1 MYKRPERRKSVFL
14 TTLLKKLLQTPLL
27 PSVSSE
33 KTADKSS
40 LTAQDCFKGVTDF
53 QGEALPFHGRS
64 LHHTNTSHFPTGL
77 RHSFTDASHI
87 ADALTITVNKYI
99 NITLC

>member
-1 MYKRPERRKSVFL
+1 MFL
-14 TTLLKKLLQTPLL
+14 TTLLKKLLQTSL
-27 PSVSSE
+27 PPVVSSE

-40 LTAQDCFKGVTDF
+40 ITAQDCFKGVTDF
-53 QGEALPFHGRS
+53 QERPLPFHGRS

-87 ADALTITVNKYI
+87 ADAQLSLLI
-99 NITLC
+99 NTLISLFVKGSN